1 MANKALGIGVNSV
14 LHWFDTNAELPYY
27 SVWQGK
33 NLLFQ
38 NSSDDMEIAMQKLND
53 NISAAEQN
61 GYNEVMILKL
71 HPKKEKSG
79 YVTDK
84 TETIASFTFRPSE
97 LQNYVPIQQAYNQP
111 NNAILE
117 KLNGIESRIAAIES
131 DDEDSDEQSEE
142 KPKGI
147 LGMVENLLQN
157 EQIQMAM
164 AGIVTNF
171 IGKILTPKDST
182 KQMALAGIPEEQD
195 EKILLAINILKQHN
209 EFLGDD
215 LLKLSEMAV
224 SNNGQFNFLLSM
236 LRK

>member
-38 NSSDDMEIAMQKLND
+38 NSSDDMEVAMQKLND

-84 TETIASFTFRPSE
+84 TEVIASYTFRPSE

-131 DDEDSDEQSEE
+131 DDEETEE
-142 KPKGI
+142 EEAPKGVM
-147 LGMVENLLQN
+147 GMVENLLQN

-171 IGKILTPKDST
+171 LGKILAPKDN

-195 EKILLAINILKQHN
+195 EKILLAINILKQHD

-215 LLKLSEMAV
+215 LIKLSEMAV

>member
-38 NSSDDMEIAMQKLND
+38 NSVEDMEIATQKLSD

-84 TETIASFTFRPSE
+84 TETIASFTFRPAE
-97 LQNYVPIQQAYNQP
+97 LSSYMPVHQAYNQP

-117 KLNGIESRIAAIES
+117 KLNGIESRIAAIET
-131 DDEDSDEQSEE
+131 DEDENESVEE

-182 KQMALAGIPEEQD
+182 KQMSLAGIPEEQD
-195 EKILLAINILKQHN
+195 EKILLAVNILKQHD

-215 LLKLSEMAV
+215 LIKLSEMAV
-224 SNNGQFNFLLSM
+224 TNNGQFNFLISM